1 MKIRIIYLLSLLLVV
16 ISIILT
22 NKEIYSEISLIL
34 FLISIALVF
43 FAQKVQNEKL

>member
-1 MKIRIIYLLSLLLVV
+1 MKIRIIYLLSLILVV

-22 NKEIYSEISLIL
+22 NKEIYSEVSIIL
-34 FLISIALVF
+34 FLISITLVL

>member
-1 MKIRIIYLLSLLLVV
+1 MQIRIIYLLSLLLVV

-22 NKEIYSEISLIL
+22 KQEIYSEVSLIF
-34 FLISIALVF
+34 FLISISLVL